1 MTAHYILNLLPGD
14 YLNDGIVWSIYDNGK
29 MIFSGT
35 WDEAVK
41 LPEEILSKKVDR
53 YESKILEPR
62 KIDRTIWK
70 GWKKVYVEDSAE

>member
-1 MTAHYILNLLPGD
+1 MTVHYILNLLPGD
-14 YLNDGIVWSIYDNGK
+14 YWNKGIVWSIYKNGEI
-29 MIFSGT
+29 IFSGT

-62 KIDRTIWK
+62 TIDNIEWK
-70 GWKKVYVEDSAE
+70 GWTKLYLEE

>member
-1 MTAHYILNLLPGD
+1 MTVYYILNLLPDD
-14 YLNDGIVWSIYDNGK
+14 YWNKGIVWSIYQNGE

-62 KIDRTIWK
+62 TIDNIEWK
-70 GWKKVYVEDSAE
+70 GWKKLYLEE